1 MPDPVSWMMIEPGW
15 TVADAEGDDVG
26 SIAEVL
32 GDSEVDI
39 FSGLIV
45 HTGLL
50 ARKYVPSE
58 RVGEIV
64 EGRVELL
71 SSKDEFDAFGE
82 SPH

>member
-1 MPDPVSWMMIEPGW
+1 MMIEPGW

-32 GDSEVDI
+32 GDSDADI

-58 RVGEIV
+58 LVGEIV

-71 SSKDEFDAFGE
+71 SSKDEFEALGD